1 MRGRVWTWLL
11 ELPPARDAVRRE
23 VKVAVDLV
31 MDATEDAQTRQR
43 EKHRK
48 ALGRSAGE
56 RDDLRTRVDDL
67 AAANEDLL
75 ETNAALRAEV
85 AELADAA
92 HREARERELFAQKL
106 LAEQEAAAT
115 RQWHGSVTDVFCC
128 QTCWAFWFLS
138 TGPDRSS
145 LTVRGPFG
153 RHDEAC
159 AVCADPLLVL
169 PAAKCV
175 VFRKRAEDR
184 VSRPSSTGGGTDLE
198 VASAELAAIAD
209 GLSRLPKVASRTTAW
224 IAAELTG
231 MPELPAK
238 ILDEVATRTANTV
251 PLDGIVAGLR
261 AFVEVKTPHHAE
273 VPPIG

>member
-1 MRGRVWTWLL
+1 MHGRVWSWLL
-11 ELPPARDAVRRE
+11 ELPPARDAVHRE

-43 EKHRK
+43 ERHRK
-48 ALGRSAGE
+48 ALGRTAGE
-56 RDDLRTRVDDL
+56 LDDLRARTGEL
-67 AAANEDLL
+67 AAANEELL
-75 ETNAALRAEV
+75 ETNAALRAQV

-92 HREARERELFAQKL
+92 RQEAAERELFAQRL
-106 LAEQEAAAT
+106 LSEQEAAVA
-115 RQWHGSVTDVFCC
+115 RQWQGAVTDVFCC

-138 TGPDRSS
+138 TSPDRSS
-145 LTVRGPFG
+145 LSVRGPFG

-159 AVCADPLLVL
+159 SVCADPLLVL

-184 VSRPSSTGGGTDLE
+184 VSRPPAAEGGSDLE

-209 GLSRLPKVASRTTAW
+209 GLSRLPKVVSRTTAW
-224 IAAELTG
+224 VATELTG
-231 MPELPAK
+231 LPELPAK
-238 ILDEVATRTANTV
+238 ILDEVATRTTNSV

-261 AFVEVKTPHHAE
+261 AFIEVKA
-273 VPPIG
+273 PPQA